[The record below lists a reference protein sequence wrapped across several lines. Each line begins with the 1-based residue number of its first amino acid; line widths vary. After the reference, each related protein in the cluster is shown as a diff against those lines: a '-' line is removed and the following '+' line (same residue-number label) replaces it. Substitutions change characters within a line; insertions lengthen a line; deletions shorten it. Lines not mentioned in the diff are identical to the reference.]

1 VAVSA
6 VVEQA
11 GDAVRVL
18 VRNDGDD
25 TVQIARALLAPALAF
40 EVTDA
45 AGSPVAL
52 GPPPVP
58 PRDLDADVATVGPGE
73 TLELEYGTAELF
85 AGDPGGSRRRL
96 RFAVDAAPARIES
109 PWVDLRA

>member
-1 VAVSA
+1 MSA
-6 VVEQA
+6 VVEQS

-18 VRNDGDD
+18 VRNDGVDA
-25 TVQIARALLAPALAF
+25 VQIARALLAPTLAF
-40 EVTDA
+40 EVTDG

-58 PRDLDADVATVGPGE
+58 PEDLDADVATVGPGE
-73 TLELEYGTAELF
+73 TLELEYGASELF
-85 AGDPGGSRRRL
+85 AGDPAGARRRL

>member
-18 VRNDGDD
+18 VRNDGDE
-25 TVQIARALLAPALAF
+25 TVQIARGLLAPTLAF

-45 AGSPVAL
+45 AGGSVAL

-58 PRDLDADVATVGPGE
+58 SEDLDADIATVSPGE

-85 AGDPGGSRRRL
+85 AGERPGGRRRL
-96 RFAVDAAPARIES
+96 RFAVDASPARIES
-109 PWVDLRA
+109 PWVDLLA

>member
-1 VAVSA
+1 MSA

-18 VRNDGDD
+18 VRNDGDAN
-25 TVQIARALLAPALAF
+25 VEIARGLLAPALAF

-58 PRDLDADVATVGPGE
+58 PEDLDADVATVGPGE

-85 AGDPGGSRRRL
+85 VGDPAGGRRRL
-96 RFAVDAAPARIES
+96 RFAVDASPVRIES
-109 PWVDLRA
+109 PWVDLLA